1 MQAIGY
7 EFESFESLAELLN
20 EASDEHML
28 ALPAGHTP
36 REGQWLLATFAV
48 GDDST
53 AAAGR
58 VVHRDDRSGIV
69 FEERD
74 WGTLRRFARGG
85 APSSVGPPS
94 QPGLRWQVAAPTNC
108 SVLIVDGDP
117 AVQTVVSATLRASGF
132 CTCSVGSAEEALD
145 FLRSSAVD
153 LLVVE
158 SLLPGMTGVELCRRL
173 RKDRR
178 LSHMP
183 VLFLIAHSL
192 QEDLE
197 EAVTAG
203 ANDFVRKPFRAREL
217 RARVIGLLRRTQ
229 PGFHAS

>member
-1 MQAIGY
+1 
-7 EFESFESLAELLN
+7 
-20 EASDEHML
+20 
-28 ALPAGHTP
+28 
-36 REGQWLLATFAV
+36 
-48 GDDST
+48 
-53 AAAGR
+53 
-58 VVHRDDRSGIV
+58 
-69 FEERD
+69 
-74 WGTLRRFARGG
+74 
-85 APSSVGPPS
+85 
-94 QPGLRWQVAAPTNC
+94 
-108 SVLIVDGDP
+108 
-117 AVQTVVSATLRASGF
+117 
-132 CTCSVGSAEEALD
+132 
-145 FLRSSAVD
+145 LRSSAVD